1 MFRFILRSVRD
12 LAQHPGLFSGLGLA
26 LLAQALYQLG
36 SPLVLKF
43 IFDEGIGQQKL
54 DILFYAL
61 AAWAVLLVVF
71 SIGTFGQEYFNT
83 RLCVLALNRL
93 RAAMFQKIQ
102 TLPPDYFANRSP
114 SEVANAFGTDVNAV
128 ETAYVR
134 ALPSFIQQAAVMVI
148 SLVLLFVIEWR
159 LAVITLGCLTLVAF
173 LPRLFGDRA
182 SRFSRVYAEAND
194 RVAAFVQEN
203 TATHAVIRLFGLG
216 TSRNRDFEERLSTL
230 REVGANAHM
239 FVGLVGRTAF
249 IGTGLSQLVV
259 IGVGGYLAAQG
270 YMTTGMLIAFVG
282 LLLRIGD
289 GVGQVTVAV
298 PLLMPA
304 VTARDRLDALLA
316 EEVPLVEDP
325 DAEPVGRLQGAI
337 RFDHV
342 TFAYTPGNPI
352 LKDLSFEIEP
362 GQAVA
367 FVGPSGC
374 GKSTVMALLL
384 RIYRPQKGQVLFD
397 GIPSNLITEESL
409 RANTSVVPQQAI
421 LFDATIRDNILVGD
435 PDASEDD
442 VIDAAKAANV
452 HHAILAKPE
461 GYYTRVSASGG
472 KLSGGE
478 RQRIATARAF
488 LRDAPIMLLDEATSA
503 LDPASEEVV
512 NKSVSRLAGRKTI
525 AAVTHRLASAVNF
538 DQIFVM
544 KDGRIVERGTHREL
558 LALDG
563 LYRQLW
569 DKQQGINLDGE
580 EGKPVVTA
588 ERLAKVPFLAQCQK
602 QTLEELAGLFVVEQH
617 REGTDVFHQGDPGEK
632 FYIVAHGRLEVVVED
647 TRGNANAVATLV
659 DGDFFGELALVKNQP
674 RAATIRA
681 VTDSWCLVLA
691 RQHFHKL
698 LSAEPTVKDSISA
711 AIARIQ
717 GQ

>member
-1 MFRFILRSVRD
+1 MFRFILRSIRD
-12 LAQHPGLFSGLGLA
+12 LAQHPSLFGGLCLA
-26 LLAQALYQLG
+26 LLAQAVFQLG
-36 SPLVLKF
+36 SPLALKF

-61 AAWAVLLVVF
+61 GAWAGLLVVF
-71 SIGTFGQEYFNT
+71 SIGTFGQEYYNT

-93 RAAMFQKIQ
+93 RATLFKKMQA
-102 TLPPDYFANRSP
+102 LPPDYFANRSP
-114 SEVANAFGTDVNAV
+114 SEVANAFGTDINAV

-134 ALPSFIQQAAVMVI
+134 ALPPFIQQTAVMII

-159 LAVITLGCLTLVAF
+159 LALITIASLTVVAF

-182 SRFSRVYAEAND
+182 SRFSKVYAEAND

-216 TSRNRDFEERLSTL
+216 SSRSRDFEQRLSTL

-259 IGVGGYLAAQG
+259 IGVGGFLAAQG

-298 PLLMPA
+298 PLIMPA
-304 VTARDRLDALLA
+304 VTARARLDALLA
-316 EEVPLVEDP
+316 EEVPVVEDP
-325 DAEPVGRLQGAI
+325 GAKAVDRLKGGI
-337 RFDHV
+337 RFDNV
-342 TFAYTPGNPI
+342 TFGYDPAQPI
-352 LKDLSFEIEP
+352 LKDLTLTIEP

-367 FVGPSGC
+367 FVGPSGS

-384 RIYRPQKGQVLFD
+384 RAYRPQKGRVLFD
-397 GIPSNLITEESL
+397 EIPSNLITEDSL

-421 LFDATIRDNILVGD
+421 LFDATIQDNILVGN
-435 PDASEDD
+435 PDASEAEMFE
-442 VIDAAKAANV
+442 AAKAANI
-452 HHAILAKPE
+452 HHTVLNKPE
-461 GYYTRVSASGG
+461 GYFTRVSASGG

-512 NKSVSRLAGRKTI
+512 NKSVSSLAGKKTI

-544 KDGRIVERGTHREL
+544 KDGRLVEQGTHQEL
-558 LALDG
+558 LARRG
-563 LYRQLW
+563 LYKDLW
-569 DKQQGINLDGE
+569 DRQQGMSLDGE

-588 ERLAKVPFLAQCQK
+588 ERLALIPFLAQCQK
-602 QTLEELAGLFVVEQH
+602 KTLEELAGLFVVEQH
-617 REGTDVFHQGDPGEK
+617 REGAYVFHQGDAGDK
-632 FYIVAHGRLEVVVED
+632 FYIVVHGRLQVVVD
-647 TRGNANAVATLV
+647 GIDGKANVVATLI
-659 DGDFFGELALVKNQP
+659 DGDFFGEMALVKNQP
-674 RAATIRA
+674 RAASIRA
-681 VTDSWCLVLA
+681 RTDSWCLVLA
-691 RQHFHKL
+691 RQHFLSL
-698 LSAEPTVKDSISA
+698 LNSEPTVKDSITA

-717 GQ
+717 GP